1 MKIMHQTGFRYQ
13 WNITSILDDIAGDG
27 LILSPVNINYDK
39 LFKIPE
45 SVLSKS
51 FFDPQIYLI
60 DDNRGDLSSY
70 PYHPANISDN
80 FSTSNFEGEGE
91 TIINQCID
99 VQLKLKSEYIVIPT
113 RYYES
118 TPSNYFDN
126 QLKYFTNPFI
136 TNLNNKDC
144 NKKLLQT
151 IFIKNEVLK
160 DEEKS
165 NELLNQLTSI
175 NNINGYYIIFEF
187 SSNSKQL
194 KDLDT
199 IMMSLK
205 ILKILKLNEYEIH
218 IGYTNTESVLFT
230 LVNPDSISVGI
241 YENLRR
247 FSIKRFET
255 QKEKQKQQG
264 PRARLYSSK
273 LFQFIDYGYI
283 SAIKKLAPELI
294 DIIFP
299 DSKYKPLMFKS
310 EYNWHFSKP
319 EPYMHYFIEHS
330 RRLMELNSCNL
341 EYLKSELKNAFA
353 MYTELENKGIV
364 FDTNSDGSHLPLW
377 LTAVNMWEKI
387 GKEIL

>member
-165 NELLNQLTSI
+165 NELLW
-175 NNINGYYIIFEF
+175 
-187 SSNSKQL
+187 
-194 KDLDT
+194 
-199 IMMSLK
+199 
-205 ILKILKLNEYEIH
+205 
-218 IGYTNTESVLFT
+218 V
-230 LVNPDSISVGI
+230 
-241 YENLRR
+241 
-247 FSIKRFET
+247 
-255 QKEKQKQQG
+255 
-264 PRARLYSSK
+264 
-273 LFQFIDYGYI
+273 
-283 SAIKKLAPELI
+283 
-294 DIIFP
+294 
-299 DSKYKPLMFKS
+299 
-310 EYNWHFSKP
+310 
-319 EPYMHYFIEHS
+319 
-330 RRLMELNSCNL
+330 
-341 EYLKSELKNAFA
+341 
-353 MYTELENKGIV
+353 
-364 FDTNSDGSHLPLW
+364 
-377 LTAVNMWEKI
+377 
-387 GKEIL
+387 